1 MAASAG
7 IGNGSAALWYRV
19 HAVSAGSLGGTAAAD
34 YAAILPAA
42 LNAARHRR
50 PFIVGW
56 LSRGGGAPLELITNA
71 GPLSPAG
78 RAAPAEDARP
88 ANQARPAKGARPADE
103 ARPAE
108 DARRVEDAR
117 PADEA
122 RPAEDA
128 RRVEDAR
135 PAEETQPATDGA
147 VSGAE
152 PAGRAGSRAAAAVE
166 MLFPWGARGTVI

>member
-78 RAAPAEDARP
+78 HAALADDAR
-88 ANQARPAKGARPADE
+88 
-103 ARPAE
+103 
-108 DARRVEDAR
+108 
-117 PADEA
+117 
-122 RPAEDA
+122 
-128 RRVEDAR
+128 R
-135 PAEETQPATDGA
+135 PAEETQPAADDA
-147 VSGAE
+147 ASGAE
-152 PAGRAGSRAAAAVE
+152 PADRTGSDAATAVE
-166 MLFPWGARGTVI
+166 MLFPWGA

>member
-19 HAVSAGSLGGTAAAD
+19 HAVSANSLGGTASAD
-34 YAAILPAA
+34 YAAVLPAA

-78 RAAPAEDARP
+78 HAAPAEDEP
-88 ANQARPAKGARPADE
+88 PGAE
-103 ARPAE
+103 AAGE
-108 DARRVEDAR
+108 
-117 PADEA
+117 
-122 RPAEDA
+122 
-128 RRVEDAR
+128 
-135 PAEETQPATDGA
+135 
-147 VSGAE
+147 SAE
-152 PAGRAGSRAAAAVE
+152 PAGHVGHAGHAGSDIAASVE
-166 MLFPWGARGTVI
+166 MLFPWGAR